1 MKKVTLFKDGD
12 NFGAVFYDGN
22 KRTEW
27 EDLTRTEQIELLN
40 AMVVMR
46 RLFERFLKEEGGEQ

>member
-22 KRTEW
+22 KRTDW
-27 EDLTRTEQIELLN
+27 EALTRTEQIDLLD
-40 AMVVMR
+40 AMVAMR
-46 RLFERFLKEEGGEQ
+46 RLFERFLKDE